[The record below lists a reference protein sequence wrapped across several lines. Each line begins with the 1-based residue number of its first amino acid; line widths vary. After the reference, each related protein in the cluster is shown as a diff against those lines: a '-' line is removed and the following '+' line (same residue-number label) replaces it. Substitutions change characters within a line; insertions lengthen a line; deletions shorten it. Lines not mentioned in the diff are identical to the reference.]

1 MKSGCCLLAVLALGA
16 WSMDSAAAGHRSHG
30 THSVGAHPHFRAG
43 SRNHAG
49 TLAATP
55 QTHGSEGGSAVT
67 DHVIMDHPKRG
78 GAKDGAPLAGTDKAN
93 GDEGRHQGSQPGKT
107 GADRGVAGKPD
118 ADAAIDTRIPA
129 YHGREADRIHKNHPP
144 KTADDRT
151 ATGILKHPHVG
162 TLYQQPQL
170 RPSEQ
175 RYRNAVGVTLDH
187 DKTGEHRNAVGVAV
201 VPPASTA
208 GVARKTDS
216 APLPPGAVVHD
227 ANEHPAGNTPA
238 NVSLPGAPQGSRG
251 AVAPIVAATNGSGIA
266 GTDMIRPVSRTTGI
280 GGPARIA
287 SGIVSGNS
295 IRLKHP

>member
-1 MKSGCCLLAVLALGA
+1 MKSACCLLAVLALGA
-16 WSMDSAAAGHRSHG
+16 WSMDSAAAGHRNHG
-30 THSVGAHPHFRAG
+30 PHSVGSHPHFRAG
-43 SRNHAG
+43 SRSHAG
-49 TLAATP
+49 TLAGTP
-55 QTHGSEGGSAVT
+55 HGSEGGSAVT
-67 DHVIMDHPKRG
+67 DHAITDHSKRS
-78 GAKDGAPLAGTDKAN
+78 GAKEGIPLAGIDNAR
-93 GDEGRHQGSQPGKT
+93 GDEGHHTSKSEET
-107 GADRGVAGKPD
+107 GTDHGFNGKPN

-129 YHGREADRIHKNHPP
+129 YHGREADRIHKNHPS

-162 TLYQQPQL
+162 TLHQQPHL

-216 APLPPGAVVHD
+216 VPPPPGAVVHD